1 MINSI
6 QHFEEIG
13 IRKLEKVVENFLKNP
28 KDIAGLVHGIQN
40 GVIELGLDI
49 IREL

>member
-13 IRKLEKVVENFLKNP
+13 IRKLEKVVENFPKNP
-28 KDIAGLVHGIQN
+28 KAKK
-40 GVIELGLDI
+40 VI
-49 IREL
+49 

>member
-13 IRKLEKVVENFLKNP
+13 IRKLEKVIENFVKNP
-28 KDIAGLVHGIQN
+28 RDMASFVTGIGKEIN
-40 GVIELGLDI
+40 NFGLDI
-49 IREL
+49 I